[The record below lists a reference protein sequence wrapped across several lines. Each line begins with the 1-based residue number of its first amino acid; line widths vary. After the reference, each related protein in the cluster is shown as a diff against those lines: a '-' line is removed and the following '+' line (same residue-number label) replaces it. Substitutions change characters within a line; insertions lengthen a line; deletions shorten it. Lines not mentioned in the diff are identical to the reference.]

1 MKGPPYLGGR
11 VNRSVD
17 LPTRSRCEGQEG
29 DSRRNPM
36 KTRIRRIGDKVLE
49 GRDVSMKDA
58 LPLLGAK
65 GPDILDLAAVANR
78 VREEFNGNEIDLCSL
93 LSAKSGR
100 CPEDCAFC
108 AQSAHYKTEAPV
120 YPLLDVER
128 MVKEAKEAQARGTR
142 RFCLITSGREPNDKE
157 FEVILGALDRI
168 RRETTLDLDCS
179 LGTLS
184 EERADSLKKVGVTRY
199 NHNVETAQ
207 SYFPQ
212 ICSTHSY
219 GDRVKTIEVLK
230 KQGFSICCGGIIGLG
245 ESPRQRL
252 ELAFS
257 LKQLGIDCIPF
268 NILNPRPGTPLEH
281 SESIPPMEIIKT
293 ISLFRLVLP
302 KGTIKIAGGRE
313 ANLRDLQSLALLAGA
328 NGLIVGNYLTTPGRS
343 AEDDFRMIKDSGF
356 KLRA

>member
-1 MKGPPYLGGR
+1 MK
-11 VNRSVD
+11 
-17 LPTRSRCEGQEG
+17 
-29 DSRRNPM
+29 
-36 KTRIRRIGDKVLE
+36 KAIRKIGDKAL
-49 GRDVSMKDA
+49 GGKNVSMKDV

-78 VREEFNGNEIDLCSL
+78 VREEFNGNEIDLCL
-93 LSAKSGR
+93 LLNAKSGK

-108 AQSAHYKTEAPV
+108 AQSAHHKTEVPV
-120 YPLLDVER
+120 YPLMDMNRIVE
-128 MVKEAKEAQARGTR
+128 EAREAHRKGTG
-142 RFCLITSGREPNDKE
+142 RFCLITSGRELNDKE
-157 FEVILGALDRI
+157 FETILGALDRI

-184 EERADSLKKVGVTRY
+184 EERAESLKKVGVTRY
-199 NHNVETAQ
+199 NHNVETAE
-207 SYFPQ
+207 SHFHK
-212 ICSTHSY
+212 ICSTHSFK
-219 GDRVKTIEVLK
+219 DRVKTIEVLK
-230 KQGFSICCGGIIGLG
+230 ELGFSICCGGIIGLG
-245 ESPRQRL
+245 ESPEQRL

-257 LKQLGIDCIPF
+257 LRQLGIDCIPF

-328 NGLIVGNYLTTPGRS
+328 NGLIVGNYLTTPGRN
-343 AEDDFRMIKDSGF
+343 AEDDLTMIRDVGF
-356 KLRA
+356 QIKA

>member
-1 MKGPPYLGGR
+1 MK
-11 VNRSVD
+11 
-17 LPTRSRCEGQEG
+17 
-29 DSRRNPM
+29 
-36 KTRIRRIGDKVLE
+36 KAIRKIGDKAL
-49 GRDVSMKDA
+49 GGKNVSMKDV

-78 VREEFNGNEIDLCSL
+78 VREEFNGNKIDLCL
-93 LSAKSGR
+93 LLNAKSGR

-108 AQSAHYKTEAPV
+108 AQSAHHKTEAPV
-120 YPLLDVER
+120 YPLMDMNRIVE
-128 MVKEAKEAQARGTR
+128 EAREAQRKGTG
-142 RFCLITSGREPNDKE
+142 RFCLITSGRELNDKE
-157 FEVILGALDRI
+157 FETILGALDRI

-184 EERADSLKKVGVTRY
+184 EERAESLKKVGVTRY
-199 NHNVETAQ
+199 NHNVETAE
-207 SYFPQ
+207 SHFHK
-212 ICSTHSY
+212 ICSTHSFK
-219 GDRVKTIEVLK
+219 DRVKTIEVLK
-230 KQGFSICCGGIIGLG
+230 ELGFSICCGGIIGLG
-245 ESPRQRL
+245 ESPEQRL

-257 LKQLGIDCIPF
+257 LRQLGIDCIPF

-328 NGLIVGNYLTTPGRS
+328 NGLIVGNYLTTPGRN
-343 AEDDFRMIKDSGF
+343 AEDDLTMIRDVGF
-356 KLRA
+356 QIKA

>member
-1 MKGPPYLGGR
+1 MK
-11 VNRSVD
+11 
-17 LPTRSRCEGQEG
+17 
-29 DSRRNPM
+29 
-36 KTRIRRIGDKVLE
+36 KAIRKIGDKAL
-49 GRDVSMKDA
+49 GGKNVSMKDV

-78 VREEFNGNEIDLCSL
+78 VREEFNGNEIDLCL
-93 LSAKSGR
+93 LLNAKSGR

-108 AQSAHYKTEAPV
+108 AQSAHHKTEAPV
-120 YPLLDVER
+120 YPLMDINRIVE
-128 MVKEAKEAQARGTR
+128 EAREAQRKGTG
-142 RFCLITSGREPNDKE
+142 RFCLITSGRELNDKE
-157 FEVILGALDRI
+157 FETILRALDRI

-184 EERADSLKKVGVTRY
+184 EERAESLKKVGVTRY
-199 NHNVETAQ
+199 NHNVETAE
-207 SYFPQ
+207 SHFHK
-212 ICSTHSY
+212 ICSTHSFR
-219 GDRVKTIEVLK
+219 DRVKTIEVLK
-230 KQGFSICCGGIIGLG
+230 GQGFSICCGGIIGLG
-245 ESPRQRL
+245 ESPQQRL

-257 LKQLGIDCIPF
+257 LRQLGIDCIPF

-328 NGLIVGNYLTTPGRS
+328 NGLIVGNYLTTPGRN
-343 AEDDFRMIKDSGF
+343 AEDDFRMIKDLGF
-356 KLRA
+356 KLKTP